1 MADGAGPSHTAVD
14 DAPLAKSWDN
24 AGRDIF
30 VPEHYAMQDDAA
42 CYAFIAANP
51 VAQAFSSYGGQM
63 QVTAVPCL
71 RTLRLGGDKPLLSG
85 HLATRNPQVKAINA
99 RAPALLNFSTGGAYI
114 SPRWFRKNITA
125 PTWSYVSVQVRGR
138 FVPIEDADSKL
149 ELLDRTVAHM
159 EALVPVAASEKP
171 WTMDALTAAQVD
183 RYLTMVTAFHIEI
196 DAMEGIC
203 RLNQDKDRSD
213 MESIIAGLSEQDG
226 GPAHHIARL
235 MRKNLMSA
243 ELG

>member
-1 MADGAGPSHTAVD
+1 MADGAGPSHMVVD
-14 DAPLAKSWDN
+14 DTPLAKSWDN

-30 VPEHYAMQDDAA
+30 VPEHYAMQDDTA

-51 VAQAFSSYGGQM
+51 VAQVFSSCGGQM
-63 QVTAVPCL
+63 QVTAVPFL
-71 RTLRLGGDKPLLSG
+71 RTQRLDGDKPLLSG
-85 HLATRNPQVKAINA
+85 HLAARNPQVEAIKSG
-99 RAPALLNFSTGGAYI
+99 APALLNFSTGGAYI
-114 SPRWFRKNITA
+114 SPRWFRKNTTA

-138 FVPIEDADSKL
+138 FVPFEDADRKL

-159 EALVPVAASEKP
+159 EALAPVGASEKP
-171 WTMDALTAAQVD
+171 WTMEALSAAQME

-213 MESIIAGLSEQDG
+213 MEGIIAGLTKQDG
-226 GPAHHIARL
+226 GAAHHIARL
-235 MRKNLMSA
+235 MRENLMSA
-243 ELG
+243 DLG

>member
-1 MADGAGPSHTAVD
+1 MADGAGPSHTAED
-14 DAPLAKSWDN
+14 DTPLAKSWDN

-30 VPEHYAMQDDAA
+30 VPEHYAIQDDAA
-42 CYAFIAANP
+42 CYAFIAVNP
-51 VAQAFSSYGGQM
+51 VAQVFSSLGGHM

-71 RTLRLGGDKPLLSG
+71 RTLKLDGDKPLLSG
-85 HLATRNPQVKAINA
+85 HLAARNPQVEAITA
-99 RAPALLNFSTGGAYI
+99 GAPALLNFATGGAYI

-138 FVPIEDADSKL
+138 FIPIEDADGKL

-159 EALVPVAASEKP
+159 EALVPVGASEKP
-171 WTMDALTAAQVD
+171 WTMDALSPAQID

-213 MESIIAGLSEQDG
+213 MESIIAGLAAQNG

-235 MRKNLMSA
+235 MRENLMSVD
-243 ELG
+243 LI